1 MNSFRPEM
9 KNLLHKSK
17 VLSETIKNI
26 NIPMRKLLKER
37 KLFKGGNYMR
47 KYGIRLAVV
56 INHNSIQF
64 NSNDI
69 FSDESFVPDLN
80 A

>member
-1 MNSFRPEM
+1 M
-9 KNLLHKSK
+9 KNLLHRSK

-47 KYGIRLAVV
+47 KYGISTSKM
-56 INHNSIQF
+56 NSF
-64 NSNDI
+64 RGNYSRKYGCKMD
-69 FSDESFVPDLN
+69 
-80 A
+80 